1 MPNYWYG
8 LIRRLCIA
16 PTPNAHLTF
25 ATPPFFRLDL
35 LGDRRQLVGDPTPN
49 CIQRPAPSAQRA
61 ARNAH
66 FAFATT
72 LLILFLRPVPFK
84 VYGDLMSTI
93 NSPFDIM
100 PTKCAAP
107 GYNFYDQEFAQTLGT
122 PS

>member
-1 MPNYWYG
+1 MYSTNTQCP
-8 LIRRLCIA
+8 
-16 PTPNAHLTF
+16 
-25 ATPPFFRLDL
+25 LDFCHPSL
-35 LGDRRQLVGDPTPN
+35 FQARSPG
-49 CIQRPAPSAQRA
+49 RPASIGRRSNAKLHPAPSAQRAARSAQRA